1 VCIEASGSTLAL
13 QDAIRACAYNGRVVA
28 LGFYQGPAQGLFLGD
43 EFHHN
48 RISVVCSQIGGIAPE
63 LQQRW
68 DRLRLVHTF
77 MDLAVRGALE
87 CTRLITHRVPVGEAA
102 EVYQLLDQ
110 RPQDVL
116 QAVLDFGFRA
126 DA

>member
-1 VCIEASGSTLAL
+1 M
-13 QDAIRACAYNGRVVA
+13 
-28 LGFYQGPAQGLFLGD
+28 FLGD

-63 LQQRW
+63 LQHRW

-77 MDLAVRGALE
+77 MDLAAHGAVD
-87 CTRLITHRVPVGEAA
+87 CTGLITHRAPAGEAA
-102 EVYQLLDQ
+102 AMYRLLDE

-116 QAVLDFGFRA
+116 QAVLDFRL